1 MTTRKDGEE
10 TRRRILDSA
19 CQVFGEKGYRDA
31 TNAEICKRA
40 GVNTAAINYHFRSK
54 VELYRTTW
62 EHTFEDVAKL
72 FPLGGVVTPG
82 ASPEERLRSHIR
94 THLERIMDEGLS
106 HFHRLCMREIF
117 DPTGLVDD
125 LMETWI
131 EGVSRATRE
140 ILRDLLGPAASEENI
155 RLCEMSIISQCRMLL
170 RPHGRP
176 HRRLP
181 WLFDRSDIDLLVDHI
196 TRFSLAGIEA
206 VRKAAR
212 SAGAADAPK
221 APAGHEE

>member
-1 MTTRKDGEE
+1 MTVRKDGEE
-10 TRRRILDSA
+10 TRRRILDAA
-19 CQVFGEKGYRDA
+19 CHVFGEKGYRDA
-31 TNAEICKRA
+31 TNAEICERA

-54 VELYRTTW
+54 AELYRITW
-62 EHTFEDVAKL
+62 EHTFEEVAKL

-82 ASPEERLRSHIR
+82 APPDERLRCHIR
-94 THLERIMDEGLS
+94 THLERVMDEGLS
-106 HFHRLCMREIF
+106 CFHRLRMTEIF
-117 DPTGLVDD
+117 NPTGLVDD

-131 EGVSRATRE
+131 DRARRVTRE
-140 ILRDLLGPAASEENI
+140 ILRDLLGPAASDENI
-155 RLCEMSIISQCRMLL
+155 RLCETSTMSQCRMLM
-170 RPHGRP
+170 RPHGHP

-181 WLFDRSDIDLLVDHI
+181 WFFDGSDIDLLVDHI

-212 SAGAADAPK
+212 SAEAADAPK